1 MNQRLLLRLLW
12 PVAAAVVTTVFA
24 LARLAGDPRFYFAD
38 DTQLG
43 SFGQW
48 WQLGDQL
55 RQGRLPILEPSAWQ
69 AGNYLAEGQ
78 WGLFSPLTWLI
89 ALGARASEDPVVF
102 ATIVK
107 VLFLVLLSLGTYV
120 LARSFT
126 AARAWA
132 ALSAVLVPLCGFT
145 VYMDAASWS
154 TGLFNAALLPW
165 VWWALRRAVEAS
177 RSPIPYLIAS
187 YLLVSFGYVFGVIA
201 LVAILVE
208 SLVRAIWQRDR
219 DRIVRSL
226 LASAW
231 GAAWTVLVYL
241 PGILTAS
248 VTPRG
253 DFVVRNWFFLNADL
267 TDVAGAAS
275 PTFPATIRTWVEEV
289 QAPDGL
295 LEEGVA
301 LWTGEPTNAPLV
313 YIAWLLPYFL
323 LVLPLSRAAL
333 RRCIPLLVLGS
344 ATFIAILAPSH
355 IAAIRWPLRFIPY
368 VALTL
373 LVLFAV
379 AATRTRWRE
388 LPKSRIRWTFAL
400 IVVLAVLNIGNVPL
414 EWRSVGATAVAQL
427 ILLAAIVFVA
437 RRPWR
442 EAVRTAV
449 MVTGAVAVTAA
460 TVAAQIVAMPR
471 TPLPGSA
478 VPDVSTMRQVLS
490 EPRGDAIAVGNINAG
505 AGDPATWDERLVANL
520 WYLSETDVSNL
531 YTVLPYD
538 DFVQDLCMDLRGNTC
553 ADALDTLWSTD
564 RETGERLSDLM
575 GISTVLAM
583 KATFPDQPQAP
594 AGWHLEREG
603 EFTWLFQRD
612 EPLPAAGGVVWT
624 GDGTALS
631 EIEVSDGAVSF
642 RVDEA
647 GADGRVVL
655 SRLDYPGYAISGAV
669 KGDAVRDWLLTVE
682 VSGAAPGDVVTVRF
696 QPPGM
701 PLLVAAASL
710 GVLVA
715 AGWLLLRLVSRR
727 RAARPTTPAAT
738 RTRG

>member
-1 MNQRLLLRLLW
+1 MNPRLLRILW

-24 LARLAGDPRFYFAD
+24 LARLVGDPRFYFAD

-48 WQLGDQL
+48 WQLGDLL

-107 VLFLVLLSLGTYV
+107 VAFLVLLSLGTYL

-126 AARAWA
+126 AGRPWA
-132 ALSAVLVPLCGFT
+132 ALAAVLVPLCGFT

-165 VWWALRRAVEAS
+165 VWWALRRAVEAA
-177 RSPIPYLIAS
+177 RSPIPYLVAS
-187 YLLVSFGYVFGVIA
+187 YLLVAFGYIFGVIA
-201 LVAILVE
+201 LVGILVE

-219 DRIVRSL
+219 DRIIRSL

-267 TDVAGAAS
+267 TDVAGAAG
-275 PTFPATIRTWVEEV
+275 PTFTGTIRTWNEETP
-289 QAPDGL
+289 APEGL

-301 LWTGEPTNAPLV
+301 LWTGQPTNAPLV
-313 YIAWLLPYFL
+313 YIAWLLPFFL

-333 RRCIPLLVLGS
+333 RRCIPLLALGS

-368 VALTL
+368 LALAL
-373 LVLFAV
+373 LILFAV
-379 AATRTRWRE
+379 AATRMRWRE
-388 LPKSRIRWTFAL
+388 LPRTRVRWTVVL
-400 IVVLAVLNIGNVPL
+400 IVVLALMNLGNVPL
-414 EWRSVGATAVAQL
+414 DWRGIGATAVAQL
-427 ILLAAIVFVA
+427 ALLAAIVFVA
-437 RRPWR
+437 RRPIR
-442 EAVRTAV
+442 EAVRTVVLVA
-449 MVTGAVAVTAA
+449 GAVAVTAV

-478 VPDVSTMRQVLS
+478 VPDVSAMRQVLS
-490 EPRGDAIAVGNINAG
+490 EPRGDAIALGDINAG
-505 AGDPATWDERLVANL
+505 SRDPATWDERLIANL
-520 WYLSETDVSNL
+520 WYLSDTDVSNL

-538 DFVQDLCMDLRGNTC
+538 DFIQDLCMDLRGNTC
-553 ADALDTLWSTD
+553 AEALETLWSTD
-564 RETGERLSDLM
+564 RQTGERVSDLM
-575 GISTVLAM
+575 GVSTVLAM
-583 KATFPDQPQAP
+583 KATFPERPEVPD
-594 AGWHLEREG
+594 GWHLAHEG
-603 EFTWLFQRD
+603 EFTWLLQRD
-612 EPLPAAGGVVWT
+612 EPLPPAGGVVSV
-624 GDGTALS
+624 GDGTRVS
-631 EIEVSDGAVSF
+631 DVEVSDLAVSF
-642 RVDEA
+642 RVDA
-647 GADGRVVL
+647 VGSDARVVL
-655 SRLDYPGYAISGAV
+655 SRLDYPGYVVSGA
-669 KGDAVRDWLLTVE
+669 AEAEPVRDWLLTVDLSE
-682 VSGAAPGDVVTVRF
+682 TAPGEVVTVRF
-696 QPPGM
+696 QPPGL

-710 GVLVA
+710 GILVA
-715 AGWLLLRLVSRR
+715 AGWLVLRLVTRR
-727 RAARPTTPAAT
+727 RASVPTRPAAT
-738 RTRG
+738 HTRG